1 MNLTQLALPQRV
13 LFTGYLAVVAVGLLM
28 AGLQLLLTH
37 GMADGEFG
45 LSVDDVV
52 YSYQGDRGGS
62 VLEAKLKGSMK
73 DKAPTEVRAD
83 IVEWVQKGSSEQQ
96 WDAEINAVFAEHC
109 IRCHGGISGLPSFTS
124 YAAVKPYAEI
134 DEGATIDSLARVS
147 HIHLFGISF
156 IFFFV
161 CGIFSLTV
169 GLPRWLKGTVIGIP
183 FLFLVLDIGAWW
195 LTSWSPSFAYVTII
209 GGAGYQL
216 AGTFM
221 ILTSLQQMWL
231 KAPSTENAWA
241 R

>member
-52 YSYQGDRGGS
+52 YSYHGDRGGS

-134 DEGATIDSLARVS
+134 DEGATIEMGPMDARSRRLV
-147 HIHLFGISF
+147 HIALHEVDGVVTRSEGEGAYRR
-156 IFFFV
+156 V
-161 CGIFSLTV
+161 CVEVKT
-169 GLPRWLKGTVIGIP
+169 
-183 FLFLVLDIGAWW
+183 
-195 LTSWSPSFAYVTII
+195 
-209 GGAGYQL
+209 
-216 AGTFM
+216 
-221 ILTSLQQMWL
+221 
-231 KAPSTENAWA
+231 
-241 R
+241 